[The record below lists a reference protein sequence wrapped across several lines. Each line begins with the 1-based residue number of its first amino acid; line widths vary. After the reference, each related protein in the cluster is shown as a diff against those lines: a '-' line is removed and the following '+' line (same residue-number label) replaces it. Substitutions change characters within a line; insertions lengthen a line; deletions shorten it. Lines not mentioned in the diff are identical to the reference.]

1 MNEDFDKFEQELH
14 IHIYHRL
21 AKFVALIGFLIGMG
35 LVFIA
40 NSSPNKPI
48 IADIE
53 VTVKGLVCPSCAI
66 GLKNIFKRHI
76 LVLNVAID
84 TKKGLLLLDNIE
96 TDDAVRYIKNKDIIK
111 MVEKSGYEVSSIK
124 RLGNKKPNRYN
135 KP

>member
-76 LVLNVAID
+76 LVLNVVID

-96 TDDAVRYIKNKDIIK
+96 IVLQVK
-111 MVEKSGYEVSSIK
+111 
-124 RLGNKKPNRYN
+124 
-135 KP
+135 